1 MIEQKVTR
9 ADERWNQT
17 EREVQSIKTE
27 INTKVTNIEETNRK
41 NLEEKL
47 KETRED
53 WERVQDRFTEKC
65 DGIEAAVTSINSQ
78 VRQNQTDID
87 LFHSRPTSITS
98 CPNNENR
105 EGINFRLYKNKP
117 MEFLARIEEYFAK
130 HRGNRWRENKEVLD
144 ESFKEIADNW
154 WMAIR
159 DEVTDYQQFKMCIR
173 DSLTPMHLESSAIL
187 KILF

>member
-1 MIEQKVTR
+1 MGVDVYKRQ
-9 ADERWNQT
+9 
-17 EREVQSIKTE
+17 
-27 INTKVTNIEETNRK
+27 
-41 NLEEKL
+41 
-47 KETRED
+47 
-53 WERVQDRFTEKC
+53 
-65 DGIEAAVTSINSQ
+65 AVTSINGQ

-98 CPNNENR
+98 FPNTENR

-130 HRGNRWRENKEVLD
+130 HRGNRWSTNKEVLD

-159 DEVTDYQQFKMCIR
+159 DEVTDYQQFKR
-173 DSLTPMHLESSAIL
+173 
-187 KILF
+187 LFKGKYCLLYTSP